1 MALILEPKFLATPL
15 GLGFIGLLVGFGVV
29 DRKAAMVPDS
39 FFNLVFRARIEA
51 F

>member
-15 GLGFIGLLVGFGVV
+15 GLDFIKLLADFGAV
-29 DRKAAMVPDS
+29 DCQADRSPDS